1 MHLNY
6 GKTKK
11 IKLNI
16 DMEILTYSMKWLEVV
31 LRWGHVL
38 FAVLWVG
45 NSFLF
50 NYLDNKLNK
59 DISGDDVDGEGY
71 LMHSGYYYK
80 LLRLKKSPPP
90 QYLNSLVIF
99 KWQSYLTFV
108 TGILLLIIIYYYNSG
123 ILMVDKRI
131 LEIKPLYAILISVVS
146 LVISWF
152 VYDLLCK
159 SKIINNNKIFISII
173 FIFLAVIS
181 FGFTKIFGPK
191 FAFLSV
197 GLIIGSNMFGNVFTV
212 IIPNQMNIINSS
224 KKNEKFDTNLSL
236 AAKQRSIHNNYSTFL
251 VLFIMLSGHY
261 SFIVYHK
268 YNWLILCLAA
278 LLSGTAR
285 HYFNLR
291 GRNIHRLYI
300 LISSFLSLVVL
311 AVLLLIFKN

>member
-1 MHLNY
+1 
-6 GKTKK
+6 
-11 IKLNI
+11 
-16 DMEILTYSMKWLEVV
+16 MEFIPYTLKWIELA

-38 FAVLWVG
+38 FAILWVG

-59 DISGDDVDGEGY
+59 DISSEDIDGEGY

-80 LLRLKKSPPP
+80 LTRLKKSQPL
-90 QYLNSLVIF
+90 QYLNSLEIF

-108 TGILLLIIIYYYNSG
+108 TGILLLIVIYYYNSEV
-123 ILMVDKRI
+123 LMVDKRI
-131 LEIKPLYAILISVVS
+131 LEITPFNAILISIIS

-152 VYDLLCK
+152 VYDFLCK
-159 SKIINNNKIFISII
+159 SKLINNNILFISII
-173 FIFLAVIS
+173 FILLIIVS
-181 FGFTKIFGPK
+181 FILTKIFGPK

-197 GLIIGSNMFGNVFTV
+197 GLIIGTNMFGNVFTA

-224 KKNEKFDTNLSL
+224 KKNEKFDASLSL
-236 AAKQRSIHNNYSTFL
+236 VAKQRSIHNNYSTFL

-268 YNWLILCLAA
+268 YNWLILCLVA
-278 LLSGTAR
+278 LISGTAR

-291 GRNIHRLYI
+291 GKNIHRLYI
-300 LISSFLSLVVL
+300 LIFSISTLIIL
-311 AVLLLIFKN
+311 AVLLFIFKN

>member
-1 MHLNY
+1 
-6 GKTKK
+6 
-11 IKLNI
+11 
-16 DMEILTYSMKWLEVV
+16 MEFIPYTLKWLELV

-38 FAVLWVG
+38 FAILWVG

-59 DISGDDVDGEGY
+59 EISSNEIDGEGY

-80 LLRLKKSPPP
+80 LTRLKNSPPLK
-90 QYLNSLVIF
+90 YLNSLVIF
-99 KWQSYLTFV
+99 KWQSYLTFI

-123 ILMVDKRI
+123 VLMVDKRVMQI
-131 LEIKPLYAILISVVS
+131 TPIYAISISVLS
-146 LVISWF
+146 LAVSWF
-152 VYDLLCK
+152 IYDLLCK
-159 SKIINNNKIFISII
+159 SKLINNNILFGLII
-173 FIFLAVIS
+173 FILLIIIS
-181 FGFTKIFGPK
+181 FVLTKIFGPK

-197 GLIIGSNMFGNVFTV
+197 GLIIGTNMFANVFTV
-212 IIPNQMNIINSS
+212 IIPNQMNIIKSS
-224 KKNEKFDTNLSL
+224 SKNEKLDLSLSL

-268 YNWLILCLAA
+268 YNWLILCMVGLI
-278 LLSGTAR
+278 SVSAR

-300 LISSFLSLVVL
+300 LVSSIIALIIL

>member
-1 MHLNY
+1 MDLIPY
-6 GKTKK
+6 T
-11 IKLNI
+11 L
-16 DMEILTYSMKWLEVV
+16 KWLELI

-38 FAVLWVG
+38 FAILWVG

-59 DISGDDVDGEGY
+59 NISSNDIDGEGY

-80 LLRLKKSPPP
+80 LTRLKKSPPLE
-90 QYLNSLVIF
+90 YLKSLVIF

-108 TGILLLIIIYYYNSG
+108 TGILLLIIIYYYNSTV
-123 ILMVDKRI
+123 LMVDKRV
-131 LEIKPLYAILISVVS
+131 LEITSFNAILISLLS

-152 VYDLLCK
+152 IYDLLCK
-159 SKIINNNKIFISII
+159 SKIIKNNLLFVSII
-173 FIFLAVIS
+173 FVLLVLVS
-181 FGFTKIFGPK
+181 FVLTKIFGPK

-197 GLIIGSNMFGNVFTV
+197 GLIIGSNMFGNVFTI
-212 IIPNQMNIINSS
+212 IIPNQKNIINSS
-224 KKNEKFDTNLSL
+224 LKNEKFDTSLSL

-268 YNWLILCLAA
+268 YNWLILVLIGII
-278 LLSGTAR
+278 SGLAR

-291 GRNIHRLYI
+291 GRNIHRLNI
-300 LISSFLSLVVL
+300 LFTSIVALIIL
-311 AVLLLIFKN
+311 AAIIFIFKN

>member
-1 MHLNY
+1 
-6 GKTKK
+6 
-11 IKLNI
+11 
-16 DMEILTYSMKWLEVV
+16 MEYLPYTLKWLELI

-38 FAVLWVG
+38 FAILWVG

-59 DISGDDVDGEGY
+59 NISSDDIDGEGY
-71 LMHSGYYYK
+71 LMHSGFYYK
-80 LLRLKKSPPP
+80 LTRLKKSPPLD
-90 QYLNSLVIF
+90 YLNRLVIF

-108 TGILLLIIIYYYNSG
+108 TGILLLAVVYYYNAG
-123 ILMVDKRI
+123 ILMVDKRVLVI
-131 LEIKPLYAILISVVS
+131 SPLNAILISLS
-146 LVISWF
+146 SIIISWF

-159 SKIINNNKIFISII
+159 SSLIKNNFLFISII
-173 FIFLAVIS
+173 LILLVLIS
-181 FGFTKIFGPK
+181 FGLTKLFGPK

-197 GLIIGSNMFGNVFTV
+197 GLIIGTNMFGNVFTV

-224 KKNEKFDTNLSL
+224 RKNEKFDVSLSL

-268 YNWLILCLAA
+268 YNWFILSAIAVISVL
-278 LLSGTAR
+278 AR

-291 GRNIHRLYI
+291 GRDIHRLYI
-300 LISSFLSLVVL
+300 LITSIVLLILL
-311 AVLLLIFKN
+311 AVLILIFKN

>member
-1 MHLNY
+1 
-6 GKTKK
+6 
-11 IKLNI
+11 
-16 DMEILTYSMKWLEVV
+16 MEYVPYTLKWLELI

-38 FAVLWVG
+38 FAILWVG

-59 DISGDDVDGEGY
+59 DISSEDIDGEGY

-80 LLRLKKSPPP
+80 LLRLKKSPPID
-90 QYLNSLVIF
+90 YLNRLVIF

-108 TGILLLIIIYYYNSG
+108 TGILLLAVVYYYNSG
-123 ILMVDKRI
+123 VLMVDKRVLQI
-131 LEIKPLYAILISVVS
+131 SPLYAILISLSSLIVS
-146 LVISWF
+146 WL

-159 SKIINNNKIFISII
+159 SSLIKNNIIFTSII
-173 FIFLAVIS
+173 LILLVLIS
-181 FGFTKIFGPK
+181 FSLTKLFGPK

-197 GLIIGSNMFGNVFTV
+197 GLIIGTNMFGNVFTV
-212 IIPNQMNIINSS
+212 IIPNQMNIISSS
-224 KKNEKFDTNLSL
+224 KKNEKFDTSLSL

-268 YNWLILCLAA
+268 YNWLILCLVA
-278 LLSGTAR
+278 LISGAAR

-300 LISSFLSLVVL
+300 LISSIVALVVI
-311 AVLLLIFKN
+311 AVLLLIIKN

>member
-1 MHLNY
+1 
-6 GKTKK
+6 
-11 IKLNI
+11 
-16 DMEILTYSMKWLEVV
+16 MEFLPYVMKWLELI

-38 FAVLWVG
+38 FAILWVG

-50 NYLDNKLNK
+50 NYLDNKINK
-59 DISGDDVDGEGY
+59 NITSEDIDAEGY

-80 LLRLKKSPPP
+80 LTRLKKSPPT
-90 QYLNSLVIF
+90 QYLNHLVIF
-99 KWQSYLTFV
+99 KWQSYLTFI
-108 TGILLLIIIYYYNSG
+108 TGILLLIVIYYYNSG
-123 ILMVDKRI
+123 ILMIDKRVLQI
-131 LEIKPLYAILISVVS
+131 SPLYSIALSIFS

-152 VYDLLCK
+152 VYDFLCK
-159 SKIINNNKIFISII
+159 SKLINNNILFSSVIFFLLIFIS
-173 FIFLAVIS
+173 FIL
-181 FGFTKIFGPK
+181 TKIFGAK

-197 GLIIGSNMFGNVFTV
+197 GLIIGTNMFGNVFTV
-212 IIPNQMNIINSS
+212 IIPNQINIINSS
-224 KKNEKFDTNLSL
+224 KKNEKFDFSLSL

-268 YNWLILCLAA
+268 YNWAILCLIA
-278 LLSGTAR
+278 LISVATR

-300 LISSFLSLVVL
+300 LISSILALIIL

>member
-1 MHLNY
+1 
-6 GKTKK
+6 
-11 IKLNI
+11 
-16 DMEILTYSMKWLEVV
+16 MELIPYTLKWLELI

-38 FAVLWVG
+38 FAILWVG

-59 DISGDDVDGEGY
+59 NISSDDIDGEGY

-80 LLRLKKSPPP
+80 LIRLKKSPPSE
-90 QYLNSLVIF
+90 YLNNLVIF
-99 KWQSYLTFV
+99 KWQSYLTFI
-108 TGILLLIIIYYYNSG
+108 TAILLLIIIYYYNST
-123 ILMVDKRI
+123 ILMVDKRV
-131 LEIKPLYAILISVVS
+131 LEISSFNAILISIVS

-152 VYDLLCK
+152 IYDFLCK
-159 SKIINNNKIFISII
+159 SKIIKNIVLFISII
-173 FIFLAVIS
+173 FILLALVS
-181 FGFTKIFGPK
+181 FGLTKIFGPQ

-224 KKNEKFDTNLSL
+224 SKNEKFDTSLSL

-268 YNWLILCLAA
+268 YNWLILCLIA
-278 LLSGTAR
+278 LISVAAR
-285 HYFNLR
+285 HFFNLK
-291 GRNIHRLYI
+291 GKNIHRLYI
-300 LISSFLSLVVL
+300 LIFSILALVLL
-311 AVLLLIFKN
+311 AVLLFIFKN

>member
-1 MHLNY
+1 
-6 GKTKK
+6 
-11 IKLNI
+11 
-16 DMEILTYSMKWLEVV
+16 MEVLSYTMKWLELT

-38 FAVLWVG
+38 FAILWVG

-59 DISGDDVDGEGY
+59 KISSKDVDGEGY
-71 LMHSGYYYK
+71 LMHSGYFYK
-80 LLRLKKSPPP
+80 LSRLKVSPPKN
-90 QYLNSLVIF
+90 YLRSLTIF
-99 KWQSYLTFV
+99 KWQSYLTFI
-108 TGILLLIIIYYYNSG
+108 TGVLLLGVIYYYKSG
-123 ILMVDKRI
+123 ILMVDKRV
-131 LEIKPLYAILISVVS
+131 LEILPSTAIIFSIFSLI
-146 LVISWF
+146 ISWL

-159 SKIINNNKIFISII
+159 SKLINNNTLFVSTIFILLVLLSY
-173 FIFLAVIS
+173 
-181 FGFTKIFGPK
+181 GFNQIYGAK

-197 GLIIGSNMFGNVFTV
+197 GLIIGTNMFGNVFTV

-224 KKNEKFDTNLSL
+224 KRNKKFDQSLSL

-268 YNWLILCLAA
+268 YNWLILCAIA
-278 LLSGTAR
+278 TISVIAR

-300 LISSFLSLVVL
+300 LITSI
-311 AVLLLIFKN
+311 VLLILLALLMLIFKN

>member
-1 MHLNY
+1 
-6 GKTKK
+6 
-11 IKLNI
+11 
-16 DMEILTYSMKWLEVV
+16 MEFIPYTLKWLELI

-38 FAVLWVG
+38 FAILWVG

-50 NYLDNKLNK
+50 NYLDNKLHK
-59 DISGDDVDGEGY
+59 DISSNDIDGEGY
-71 LMHSGYYYK
+71 LMHSGYFYK
-80 LLRLKKSPPP
+80 LTRLKKSPPLE
-90 QYLNSLVIF
+90 YLKSLVIF

-108 TGILLLIIIYYYNSG
+108 TGILLLIVIYYYNSEV
-123 ILMVDKRI
+123 LMVDKRI
-131 LEIKPLYAILISVVS
+131 LEITPFNAILISIISLVVS
-146 LVISWF
+146 WF
-152 VYDLLCK
+152 FYDFLCK
-159 SKIINNNKIFISII
+159 CKIINNNILFISII
-173 FIFLAVIS
+173 FILLVLVS
-181 FGFTKIFGPK
+181 FGLTKIFGPK

-224 KKNEKFDTNLSL
+224 SKNEKFDANLSL

-268 YNWLILCLAA
+268 YNWLILCLVA
-278 LLSGTAR
+278 LISVTAR

-300 LISSFLSLVVL
+300 LISSILSLVVL

>member
-1 MHLNY
+1 
-6 GKTKK
+6 
-11 IKLNI
+11 
-16 DMEILTYSMKWLEVV
+16 MELVPYTLKWLELV

-38 FAVLWVG
+38 FAILWVG

-59 DISGDDVDGEGY
+59 DISNEDIDGEGY

-80 LLRLKKSPPP
+80 LTRLKKSPPL
-90 QYLNSLVIF
+90 QYLNNLVIF

-108 TGILLLIIIYYYNSG
+108 TGVLLLIVVYYYNSG
-123 ILMVDKRI
+123 ILMVDKRVLQI
-131 LEIKPLYAILISVVS
+131 SPLYAILISLISFIV
-146 LVISWF
+146 SWF
-152 VYDLLCK
+152 VYDFLCK
-159 SKIINNNKIFISII
+159 SKLINNNILFISII
-173 FIFLAVIS
+173 FILLIIVS
-181 FGFTKIFGPK
+181 FILTKIFGPK

-197 GLIIGSNMFGNVFTV
+197 GLIIGTNMFGNVFTV
-212 IIPNQMNIINSS
+212 IIPNQTNIINSS
-224 KKNEKFDTNLSL
+224 SKSEKFDASLSL
-236 AAKQRSIHNNYSTFL
+236 SAKQRSIHNNYSTFL

-268 YNWLILCLAA
+268 YNWLILCLVA
-278 LLSGTAR
+278 LISVTAR

-291 GRNIHRLYI
+291 GRNIHRLYM

>member
-1 MHLNY
+1 
-6 GKTKK
+6 
-11 IKLNI
+11 
-16 DMEILTYSMKWLEVV
+16 MEYIPYTLKWLELI

-38 FAVLWVG
+38 FAILWVG

-59 DISGDDVDGEGY
+59 NISSDDIDGEGY
-71 LMHSGYYYK
+71 LMHSGFYYK
-80 LLRLKKSPPP
+80 LTRLKKSPPLD
-90 QYLNSLVIF
+90 YLNRLVIF

-108 TGILLLIIIYYYNSG
+108 TGILLLAVVYYYNSG
-123 ILMVDKRI
+123 ILMVDKRV
-131 LEIKPLYAILISVVS
+131 LEISPFYAILISLSS
-146 LVISWF
+146 LIVSWF

-159 SKIINNNKIFISII
+159 SSLIKNNILFTSII
-173 FIFLAVIS
+173 LILLVLIS
-181 FGFTKIFGPK
+181 FALTKLFGPK

-197 GLIIGSNMFGNVFTV
+197 GLIIGTNMFGNVFTV
-212 IIPNQMNIINSS
+212 IIPNQMNIISSS
-224 KKNEKFDTNLSL
+224 KKNEKFDTSLSL

-268 YNWLILCLAA
+268 YNWLILCLVAIISA
-278 LLSGTAR
+278 FAR

-300 LISSFLSLVVL
+300 LITSIISLIVL

>member
-1 MHLNY
+1 
-6 GKTKK
+6 
-11 IKLNI
+11 
-16 DMEILTYSMKWLEVV
+16 MEFIPYTLKWLELV

-38 FAVLWVG
+38 FAILWVG

-59 DISGDDVDGEGY
+59 DISSNEIDGEGY

-80 LLRLKKSPPP
+80 LTRLKNSPPLK
-90 QYLNSLVIF
+90 YLNSLVIF
-99 KWQSYLTFV
+99 KWQSYLTFI

-123 ILMVDKRI
+123 VLMIDKRVMQI
-131 LEIKPLYAILISVVS
+131 TPIFAISTSVLS
-146 LVISWF
+146 LAVSWF
-152 VYDLLCK
+152 IYDLLCK
-159 SKIINNNKIFISII
+159 SKLVNNNILFGLVMFILLII
-173 FIFLAVIS
+173 IS
-181 FGFTKIFGPK
+181 FVLTKIFGPK

-197 GLIIGSNMFGNVFTV
+197 GLIIGTNMFANVFTV

-224 KKNEKFDTNLSL
+224 SKNEKFDLSLSL

-268 YNWLILCLAA
+268 YNWLILCMIGLI
-278 LLSGTAR
+278 SVSAR

-300 LISSFLSLVVL
+300 LISSIIAVIVL

>member
-1 MHLNY
+1 MDFLPY
-6 GKTKK
+6 T
-11 IKLNI
+11 L
-16 DMEILTYSMKWLEVV
+16 KWLELI
-31 LRWGHVL
+31 LRWSHVL
-38 FAVLWVG
+38 FSILWVG

-59 DISGDDVDGEGY
+59 NISSEDIDGEGY

-80 LLRLKKSPPP
+80 LTRLKKSPPI
-90 QYLNSLVIF
+90 QYLSNLVIF
-99 KWQSYLTFV
+99 KWQSYLTFI

-123 ILMVDKRI
+123 ILMIDKRVLQI
-131 LEIKPLYAILISVVS
+131 SPLYAILISALSLVVS
-146 LVISWF
+146 WF
-152 VYDLLCK
+152 IYDFLCK
-159 SKIINNNKIFISII
+159 SKLINNNTLFSLII
-173 FIFLAVIS
+173 FILLTMIS
-181 FGFTKIFGPK
+181 FIFTKIFGPK

-197 GLIIGSNMFGNVFTV
+197 GLIIATNMFGNVFTV

-224 KKNEKFDTNLSL
+224 KRNEKFDLSL
-236 AAKQRSIHNNYSTFL
+236 SLTAKQRSIHNNYSTFL

-268 YNWLILCLAA
+268 YNWLILSLVA
-278 LLSGTAR
+278 LISVAAR

-300 LISSFLSLVVL
+300 LISSILSLIVL

>member
-1 MHLNY
+1 
-6 GKTKK
+6 
-11 IKLNI
+11 
-16 DMEILTYSMKWLEVV
+16 MEFIPYTLKWLELI
-31 LRWGHVL
+31 LRWGHIL
-38 FAVLWVG
+38 FAILWVG

-59 DISGDDVDGEGY
+59 GISSDDIDGEGY

-80 LLRLKKSPPP
+80 LTRLKKSPPLE
-90 QYLNSLVIF
+90 YLSSLVIF

-108 TGILLLIIIYYYNSG
+108 TGILLLIIIYYYNSE
-123 ILMVDKRI
+123 ILMIDKRV
-131 LEIKPLYAILISVVS
+131 LEMTSFNAILISILS

-152 VYDLLCK
+152 IYNFLCK
-159 SKIINNNKIFISII
+159 SKIIKNNILFISII
-173 FIFLAVIS
+173 FILLALVS
-181 FGFTKIFGPK
+181 FGLTKIFGPQ

-212 IIPNQMNIINSS
+212 IIPNQKNIINSS
-224 KKNEKFDTNLSL
+224 LKNEKFDTSLSL

-268 YNWLILCLAA
+268 YNWLILCLVALISAA
-278 LLSGTAR
+278 AR

-291 GRNIHRLYI
+291 GKNIHRLNI
-300 LISSFLSLVVL
+300 LIFSILALITL
-311 AVLLLIFKN
+311 AVFLFIFKN

>member
-1 MHLNY
+1 
-6 GKTKK
+6 
-11 IKLNI
+11 
-16 DMEILTYSMKWLEVV
+16 MEFVPYTLKWLELI
-31 LRWGHVL
+31 LRWGHIL
-38 FAVLWVG
+38 FAILWVG

-59 DISGDDVDGEGY
+59 DVSDEYIDGEGY

-80 LLRLKKSPPP
+80 LTRLKKSPPL

-108 TGILLLIIIYYYNSG
+108 TGILLLIVIYYYNSA
-123 ILMVDKRI
+123 ILIVDKRV
-131 LEIKPLYAILISVVS
+131 LEISAFNAILISIIS
-146 LVISWF
+146 LVIFWY

-159 SKIINNNKIFISII
+159 SKLINNNILFISII
-173 FIFLAVIS
+173 FILLVIIS
-181 FGFTKIFGPK
+181 FGLTKIFGPK

-197 GLIIGSNMFGNVFTV
+197 GLIIGTNMFGNVFTV

-224 KKNEKFDTNLSL
+224 SKSEKFDTSLSL
-236 AAKQRSIHNNYSTFL
+236 SAKQRSIHNNYSTFL

-261 SFIVYHK
+261 NFIAYHK
-268 YNWLILCLAA
+268 YNWLILCLVAIISVA
-278 LLSGTAR
+278 AR

-300 LISSFLSLVVL
+300 LISSIIALIIL
-311 AVLLLIFKN
+311 AVLLFFFKN